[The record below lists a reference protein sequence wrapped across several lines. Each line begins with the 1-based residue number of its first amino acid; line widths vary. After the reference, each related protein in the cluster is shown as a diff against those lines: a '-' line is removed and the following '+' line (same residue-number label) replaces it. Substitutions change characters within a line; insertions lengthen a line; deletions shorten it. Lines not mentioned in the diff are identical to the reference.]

1 MKNIEIACWAV
12 QVCAVF
18 AGVSHFMKAFGRPA
32 GTKSGKDEGQT
43 GRARAAR
50 GQGRGQAGVRTQG
63 AGQAGRAGR
72 GGQVGCFGAADS
84 FWKFCVHLPAGSV
97 RFCAKTRKRKVAKK
111 KRKVA

>member
-43 GRARAAR
+43 GRARAA
-50 GQGRGQAGVRTQG
+50 RGQAGVRTQG